1 MKEKTIIWLVMLC
14 MYVLVSGCTQ
24 NKNDEHGQ
32 VVANPGCYPYAVRY
46 DGAYYVMSQDA
57 EAERIT
63 LWRMDDL
70 SRWQQGEHKEVW
82 GSGNGKKWH
91 NIWSPEIYRIK
102 GKWYVYFEADDGNTD
117 NHQLY
122 VLENPSADPMKGA
135 FTLKGVLRTNAE
147 WNYGI
152 HPSTFFVGGRQY
164 LLWSGWPKRRSDT
177 ETQCIYLAAM
187 SDPWTVSTG
196 RVMISKP
203 IYEWERQWINPDG
216 SRSAYPIYVNENPEP
231 AMSADG
237 RHVIVY
243 YSASGCWTR
252 YSCVGMVYA
261 RADADLLDSTSW
273 HKRPEPAMMSCFR
286 DSIYGP
292 GDVCVVPSARCQG
305 ATLLYETKHL
315 LDPRTLVKQIRMK
328 HIVYDAQ
335 GFPVLGRP

>member
-82 GSGNGKKWH
+82 GPGNGKKWH

-152 HPSTFFVGGRQY
+152 HPSTFFW
-164 LLWSGWPKRRSDT
+164 L
-177 ETQCIYLAAM
+177 I
-187 SDPWTVSTG
+187 
-196 RVMISKP
+196 
-203 IYEWERQWINPDG
+203 
-216 SRSAYPIYVNENPEP
+216 
-231 AMSADG
+231 
-237 RHVIVY
+237 RHF
-243 YSASGCWTR
+243 
-252 YSCVGMVYA
+252 
-261 RADADLLDSTSW
+261 
-273 HKRPEPAMMSCFR
+273 E
-286 DSIYGP
+286 
-292 GDVCVVPSARCQG
+292 
-305 ATLLYETKHL
+305 
-315 LDPRTLVKQIRMK
+315 
-328 HIVYDAQ
+328 
-335 GFPVLGRP
+335 